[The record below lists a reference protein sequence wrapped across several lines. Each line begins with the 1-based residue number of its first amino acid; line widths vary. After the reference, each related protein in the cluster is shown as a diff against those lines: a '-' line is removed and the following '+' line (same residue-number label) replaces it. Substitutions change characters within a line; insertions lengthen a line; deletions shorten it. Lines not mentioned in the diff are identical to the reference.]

1 MTQLITYQVGGT
13 LASDS
18 PTYVERQSDRDLY
31 QALRQGEFCFV
42 LNSRQ
47 MGKSSLLVRMKQR
60 LQQADCECAT
70 VDMTSVGGEKV
81 TVSQWYR
88 SLISTLWLGFN
99 LHQRFSLADWWQ
111 AQPEAPS
118 LQHLN
123 YFVTQ
128 VLLRQLPDRPLY
140 IFLDEIDSVL
150 GLDFPVDDFFAWIRF
165 CYNQRA
171 IDPTYQR
178 LTFAIF
184 GVATPS
190 DLIQD
195 RNRTPFNVGRAIPLS
210 GFQLSEVQP
219 LVQGLKLQNGEPW
232 EIVRHILAW
241 TNGQPFLTQKL
252 CRLVMVS
259 SRDAVSG
266 RLIIPARSEGFW
278 VESLVRSQLIHAWES
293 QDEPEHFRTIRDR
306 LLHDEQRAGRL
317 LGLYQQILTQPVPID
332 DSREQ
337 VELLLSG
344 LVIKQQGL
352 LQVAN
357 PIYREI
363 FNTAWI
369 KQQLAA
375 LRPYSQSLD
384 AWIASHFRDQSRLL
398 RGQALRDAQQW
409 AQSKS
414 LSDVDY
420 QFLAA
425 SQECDRQEVQQS
437 LEAARLRETEARL
450 QEQRLHNRRQ
460 RLLIGSLSLALAAMT
475 ALGGVAL
482 LQYHRV
488 LVNQVRAIAI
498 ASRMLFASEQGL
510 EALLRAISAK
520 EQLQQLGWVDPVTRS
535 QVDEALHQAVLG
547 TAEFNRLI
555 GHKGAIKGL
564 AFSADGQ
571 QLATASGDQTVKIW
585 SRRGELLN
593 TLKGHTS
600 LVWSV
605 AFSGDGQLLVSGGMD
620 KTVRLWQEGKLVR
633 TLIGHQGGVLAVA
646 VSTDGQ
652 TIASAGID
660 GTIRLWNRNGSLR
673 QILTGHQGAVWDLA
687 ISQDGQWL
695 VSGSTDGT
703 VKLWRSDGSHQ
714 TFQGHTEPVR
724 RVAISPQDD
733 LIASASADHTVK
745 LWRPD
750 GTLVRT
756 LAGHHD
762 EVWGV
767 AFSADGQIIASAAN
781 DPTVKLWKRDGT
793 LITVLKGHT
802 DWINRVAFSPTDAV
816 LASAGQDKRVL
827 LWRWNTSLLNMLG
840 GEDTVALGIAFHPDG
855 SSFISA
861 NENGTLN
868 FWRRDGKLIKTI
880 QAHQAIAWA
889 TAISPDGQWIASASS
904 DGTARLWDQTGKL
917 HQTLQGHQGEVWA
930 VAFSPDSTQV
940 ATGSMDSTIKLWDIR
955 TGQLLQTLS
964 GHRSRVKGVA
974 FSPDGQMVASAS
986 EDNTVNLWWV
996 QKGQQVRTLRGH
1008 QSAVWG
1014 VAFSPDGQLIASAS
1028 EDNTVNL
1035 WQVTNGQLV
1044 HQLKGHQ
1051 DAVWNVTFSADG
1063 QRLASASA
1071 DHTVKVWDRATGQ
1084 LETTLYRHTDKVNAV
1099 TFSPDGQLVASA
1111 SSDHAVI
1118 LWQLE
1123 QILKLDDLGYGC
1135 AWVRDYLQMSL
1146 QRDRPL
1152 GLPAGSL
1159 SCR

>member
-1 MTQLITYQVGGT
+1 MTYSTYQVGGT
-13 LASDS
+13 LAGDA
-18 PTYVERQSDRDLY
+18 PTYVERQADHELY
-31 QALRQGEFCFV
+31 HALIQGEFCFV

-60 LQQADCECAT
+60 LQQAGYDCAT
-70 VDMTSVGGEKV
+70 VDMTSVGGERV
-81 TVSQWYR
+81 TVAQWYR
-88 SLISTLWLGFN
+88 SLISMLWLGFD
-99 LHQRFSLADWWQ
+99 LHQRFDLNHWWRT
-111 AQPEAPS
+111 QPEAPS

-123 YFVTQ
+123 YFVSQ
-128 VLLRQLPDRPLY
+128 VLLSEFADRPIY

-171 IDPTYQR
+171 IDPAYQR
-178 LTFAIF
+178 LTFTIF

-195 RNRTPFNVGRAIPLS
+195 RHRTPFNIGRAIWLD
-210 GFQLSEVQP
+210 GFQLSEVEP
-219 LVQGLKLQNGEPW
+219 LVQGLMVEHGEPW
-232 EIVRHILAW
+232 EIVRHILSW

-252 CRLVMVS
+252 CRLVMLTS
-259 SRDAVSG
+259 QDAVSG
-266 RLIIPARSEGFW
+266 KLMIPARSEGFW

-317 LGLYQQILTQPVPID
+317 LGIYQQILIRPVPAN

-344 LVIKQQGL
+344 LVSKQQGF

-363 FNTAWI
+363 FNPAWI

-375 LRPYSQSLD
+375 LRPYSQALES
-384 AWIASHFRDQSRLL
+384 WIVSHYQDQSRLL

-409 AQSKS
+409 AQAKS

-420 QFLAA
+420 HFLAA

-450 QEQRLHNRRQ
+450 QAQHLHNQQQ

-475 ALGGVAL
+475 ALGGVAF

-488 LVNQVRAIAI
+488 LVNQVRSIAG
-498 ASRMLFASEQGL
+498 ASQVLFASEQSL

-520 EQLQQLGWVDPVTRS
+520 SQLQQLLWVDPMTRT
-535 QVDEALHQAVLG
+535 QVDEALRRAVLG
-547 TAEFNRLI
+547 TSEFNRLI
-555 GHKGAIKGL
+555 GHQGAVKGL
-564 AFSADGQ
+564 TFSADGERI
-571 QLATASGDQTVKIW
+571 ATASGDQTVKIW
-585 SRRGELLN
+585 SRRGELLH

-605 AFSGDGQLLVSGGMD
+605 AFSGDGKFLVSGGMD
-620 KTVRLWQEGKLVR
+620 QTVRLWGEQGQLLR

-660 GTIRLWNRNGSLR
+660 GTIRLWNGDGSLR
-673 QILTGHQGAVWDLA
+673 KILTGHQGAVWDLA

-695 VSGSTDGT
+695 VSGSTDRT
-703 VKLWRSDGSHQ
+703 VRLWHQDGRQ
-714 TFQGHTEPVR
+714 LTLQGHSGPVR
-724 RVAISPQDD
+724 RVAMSPQND
-733 LIASASADHTVK
+733 LIASSSADHTVK
-745 LWRPD
+745 LWQLD

-756 LAGHHD
+756 LSGHQD

-767 AFSADGQIIASAAN
+767 AFSADGQWIASAAN

-802 DWINRVAFSPTDAV
+802 DWINGVAFSPTDGV
-816 LASAGQDKRVL
+816 LASAGQDKLVL
-827 LWRWNTSLLNMLG
+827 LWRWNTALLNILR
-840 GEDTVALGIAFHPDG
+840 GEDTVVLGIAFHPDG
-855 SSFISA
+855 SRFVSA

-868 FWRRDGKLIKTI
+868 LWRRDGKLLKTI
-880 QAHQAIAWA
+880 KAHQAIAWA
-889 TAISPDGQWIASASS
+889 TAISPDGRWIASASS
-904 DGTARLWDQTGKL
+904 DGTARLWDPTGQL
-917 HQTLQGHQGEVWA
+917 HATLEGHQGEVWA
-930 VAFSPDSTQV
+930 VAFSPDSRQV
-940 ATGSMDSTIKLWDIR
+940 ITGSMDSTIKLWDTQ
-955 TGQLLQTLS
+955 TGRLLQTLS

-974 FSPDGQMVASAS
+974 FSPDGRLIASAS

-1008 QSAVWG
+1008 KSAVWG
-1014 VAFSPDGQLIASAS
+1014 VAFSPDGRLIASAS
-1028 EDNTVNL
+1028 EDNTINL
-1035 WQVTNGQLV
+1035 WQVDSGRLIR
-1044 HQLKGHQ
+1044 QLKGHQ

-1071 DHTVKVWDRATGQ
+1071 DNTVKVWNTADGR
-1084 LETTLYRHTDKVNAV
+1084 LETSLYRHTDKVNAV
-1099 TFSPDGQLVASA
+1099 AFSPDGGLIASA
-1111 SSDHAVI
+1111 SSDHAVV

-1123 QILKLDDLGYGC
+1123 QILKLDDLNYGC
-1135 AWVRDYLQMSL
+1135 AWVRDYLQISL
-1146 QRDRPL
+1146 QHDRQP

-1159 SCR
+1159 NCQ